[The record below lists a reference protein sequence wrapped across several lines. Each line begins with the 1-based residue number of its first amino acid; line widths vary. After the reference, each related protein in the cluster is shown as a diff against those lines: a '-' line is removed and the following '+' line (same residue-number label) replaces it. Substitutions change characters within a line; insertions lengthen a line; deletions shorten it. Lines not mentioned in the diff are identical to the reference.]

1 MIYTFIDEP
10 MILNR
15 PSVLS
20 LNITNRESLN
30 KSVHSDQSYY
40 YSDSRHSERWRMI
53 SSSSDDESFGAI
65 TWSARA
71 NRRQVWTV
79 TCDSEDTRCESSV
92 E

>member
-1 MIYTFIDEP
+1 MIIYTFIDEP

-20 LNITNRESLN
+20 LNITNRE
-30 KSVHSDQSYY
+30 KSAHSAQSYY
-40 YSDSRHSERWRMI
+40 YSDSRHSERWRII